1 MKRAL
6 VVLGGVMIAALA
18 PGGAA
23 RAERGPVTPTI
34 LPDVLAKAPA
44 IDGLLT
50 DWTTLSTTLTAL
62 KGAPRTSD
70 LSATAR
76 IGVDEKNLYV
86 AVDVTDDVFKGGLDR
101 VDLVVGSPD
110 RSTQTISLFPGEVGK
125 AARATKGDK
134 KIDGAKVVEAPKK
147 GGYTLEAKIPWSAI
161 STARVGLRG
170 AIVVHDADGAEVDAA
185 VASAKKLDWADL
197 PGLPFQLE
205 QGALKNAFKTSSGG
219 VAIDMVGNVA
229 GDADPERVM
238 FDDKNGL
245 LVVLGSG
252 IRSGKEFYFAD
263 LKRQG
268 VKVEI
273 GRAELRDFDGD
284 GKKDIYFERR
294 TTEQK
299 VTRVVGTVY
308 SFKTDTPDTLF
319 QHEIGIET
327 SAGSIKNR
335 VSFSA
340 EKDKTVITITPGEAQ
355 KLDATSYKEPT
366 ETSFDPVLLPWGPVS
381 EQVYKVSG
389 GKLAKASEKRNES
402 AASTTPSAPA
412 GEGTK
417 KPVQG
422 TAPSPPPMPSTE
434 QIYDR
439 YKKDQKASGKA
450 KVDVTS
456 DVDGDGRT
464 ERVIVHGRDIV
475 VMGPG
480 FKSGTG
486 YAFATLPFAD
496 PADVK
501 TVALKDVT
509 GDKKA
514 DLVIRGVVR
523 GKAPKEAGGG
533 DVERELELV
542 YRVTGETVKRVFG
555 AEVGRALG
563 QKRVEGRI
571 SYRDKDNKLSIVLS
585 AGKASGFTKESYPF
599 NQDTSQVG
607 GMEPLILPW
616 SGIDPVAYKWNG
628 TAFAR

>member
-1 MKRAL
+1 
-6 VVLGGVMIAALA
+6 MIAALA

-23 RAERGPVTPTI
+23 RAERGPVAPTI
-34 LPDVLAKAPA
+34 LPDVLTKAPA

-50 DWTTLSTTLTAL
+50 DWTTMSTNLTAL
-62 KGAPRTSD
+62 KGAPRASD
-70 LSATAR
+70 LSASAR
-76 IGVDEKNLYV
+76 IGVDDKNLYV
-86 AVDVTDDVFKGGLDR
+86 AVDVTDDVFKGGSDR
-101 VDLVVGSPD
+101 VDLVIGSPD

-125 AARATKGDK
+125 AARAMKGDK
-134 KIDGAKVVEAPKK
+134 KVDGAKVVEAPKK
-147 GGYTLEAKIPWSAI
+147 GGYTLEAKIPWAAI
-161 STARVGLRG
+161 STSRVGLRG
-170 AIVVHDADGAEVDAA
+170 AVVVHDADGGDVDAA

-197 PGLPFQLE
+197 PGLPFHLE

-238 FDDKNGL
+238 FDDKNAL

-263 LKRQG
+263 LKKQG

-299 VTRVVGTVY
+299 VTRVVATVY

-319 QHEIGIET
+319 AHEIGIET
-327 SAGSIKNR
+327 VAGSIKNR
-335 VSFSA
+335 VSFSS

-355 KLDATSYKEPT
+355 KLDAQSYKEPT
-366 ETSFDPVLLPWGPVS
+366 ETSFDPVLLPWGPIT

-389 GKLAKASEKRNES
+389 GKLVKSSEKKNES
-402 AASTTPSAPA
+402 AAAPPTPS
-412 GEGTK
+412 GEGTQ

-422 TAPSPPPMPSTE
+422 TAPTPPPLPSTE
-434 QIYDR
+434 QVYER

-450 KVDVTS
+450 KIDVTT

-486 YAFATLPFAD
+486 YAFATLPFAE
-496 PADVK
+496 ASDVK

-533 DVERELELV
+533 EVERELELV

-555 AEVGRALG
+555 AEVGRAVG
-563 QKRVEGRI
+563 QKRVDGRI
-571 SYRDKDNKLSIVLS
+571 SYRDKDNKFSIVIS
-585 AGKASGFTKESYPF
+585 AGKATGFTKESYPF

-628 TAFAR
+628 SAFAK